1 MPPRLQR
8 ALKRALG
15 RMGRRGGGGGASVSS
30 DGPQPS
36 DELLDTYFEYFKQL
50 TTLNTAV
57 AFIALVIYREAAGQ
71 IGVLGSV
78 LSLSISLVLS
88 LIGMYRTL
96 LFKRGDKIRGDRSLR
111 LLLFYSII
119 TFIGSVI
126 GLAFTV
132 VASMFLAPHSLPVA
146 SSVVDSGFLLVGSI
160 VSLRTSL

>member
-1 MPPRLQR
+1 M
-8 ALKRALG
+8 
-15 RMGRRGGGGGASVSS
+15 VSS
-30 DGPQPS
+30 EGDQPS

-96 LFKRGDKIRGDRSLR
+96 MFKRGDKVRGDRPLR
-111 LLLFYSII
+111 RLLFYAII
-119 TFIGSVI
+119 TFIGSAI
-126 GLAFTV
+126 GLVFTV
-132 VASMFLAPHSLPVA
+132 IASMLLPPTVIASMFLSPHSLP
-146 SSVVDSGFLLVGSI
+146 
-160 VSLRTSL
+160 

>member
-15 RMGRRGGGGGASVSS
+15 RRGRRGGGGGASASS

-96 LFKRGDKIRGDRSLR
+96 LFKREDKIRGTGLCGCSFFTPLLRS
-111 LLLFYSII
+111 
-119 TFIGSVI
+119 
-126 GLAFTV
+126 
-132 VASMFLAPHSLPVA
+132 
-146 SSVVDSGFLLVGSI
+146 
-160 VSLRTSL
+160 